1 MQTIKLGHTGEQV
14 SAMCLGCMYFGTQ
27 IDEQQS
33 FRLLD
38 QYVDAGGSFLDTA
51 NNYAYWV
58 QGFQGGESEQ
68 LIGRWFTQRK
78 NRDQIFLAT
87 KVGFNMSPRVP
98 TSLSRQTIIEQCENS
113 LRQLQT
119 DHIDLYYAHT
129 DHRETPLEETLEA
142 LDQLVR
148 QGKVKHIAC
157 SNTFAWRIQ
166 QARMLSQSHGWPEY
180 CAVQQRHSYLTPKT
194 NIRKH
199 ANKQVSTTIELID
212 YAIEHAE
219 DFVIVAYSILLG
231 GIYARDD
238 NRIPD
243 NYQPEEYSQA
253 EVDAKMKVLREVA
266 NEVGATPNQV
276 VIACLMQNT
285 PRMIPLIT
293 SSSQERLQENIDAG
307 QVTLSADHLARLNQ
321 VTY

>member
-1 MQTIKLGHTGEQV
+1 
-14 SAMCLGCMYFGTQ
+14 MYFGTT
-27 IDEQQS
+27 IDEAQS

-51 NNYAYWV
+51 NNYAFWV
-58 QGFQGGESEQ
+58 QGFQGGESES
-68 LIGRWFTQRK
+68 LLGRWFRERR

-119 DHIDLYYAHT
+119 NHIDLYYAHT

-142 LDQLVR
+142 FDQLVR
-148 QGKVKHIAC
+148 QGKVRYIAC
-157 SNTFAWRIQ
+157 SNTLAWRIQ
-166 QARMLSQSHGWPEY
+166 QARMTSQAHGWPEY

-194 NIRKH
+194 SVRKH
-199 ANKQVSTTIELID
+199 ANGQVSTTIEHID
-212 YAIEHAE
+212 YAIEHAD
-219 DFVIVAYSILLG
+219 DFIIVAYSILIG
-231 GIYARDD
+231 GIFARDD
-238 NRIPD
+238 NRIPE
-243 NYQPEEYSQA
+243 NYQPDDYSQS
-253 EVDAKMKVLREVA
+253 EVDTKLAVLRNVA
-266 NEVGATPNQV
+266 AEVGATPNQV
-276 VIACLMQNT
+276 VIAWLMQNT

-293 SSSQERLQENIDAG
+293 SSSQERLQENIDAA
-307 QVTLSADHLARLNQ
+307 QVTLSADQLARLNQ